1 MVITLGGTY
10 GSGGKAIAAALK
22 RILGW
27 RLCDDAIFSEAVQ
40 ELDTKL
46 TEDTLRYF
54 DESEGKAPLAELMRL
69 SGPLR
74 RPYALAVRSMTY
86 DVLPLDKEL
95 DRLQR
100 EVITG
105 LASEGDCIFL
115 GRCADHYLADRDDLL
130 SVYTVDTEDNCILRI
145 REAFPQLS
153 QKEAAKLKKK
163 TDKRRGDY
171 YQFFT
176 GKLWGDMNSYSMMMN
191 CSAVGGAE
199 IAAELLAAAALS
211 HEA

>member
-10 GSGGKAIAAALK
+10 GSGGKAIAASLK
-22 RILGW
+22 RLLGW
-27 RLCDDAIFSEAVQ
+27 RLCDDAVFSEAAKAY
-40 ELDTKL
+40 DTKL

-54 DESEGKAPLAELMRL
+54 DESEGKAPLSELMRL

-74 RPYALAVRSMTY
+74 KGYALAVRSMTY
-86 DVLPLDKEL
+86 DVLPLDREM

-100 EVITG
+100 EVITS
-105 LASEGDCIFL
+105 LAEDGDCIFM
-115 GRCADHYLADRDDLL
+115 GRCADHYLAGREDLL

-145 REAFPQLS
+145 QEAFPQLS
-153 QKEAAKLKKK
+153 RKEALRLKKK

-171 YQFFT
+171 YQYFT
-176 GKLWGDMNSYSMMMN
+176 GKAWGDMNSYAMMLN

-199 IAAELLAAAALS
+199 IAAELLTATALS
-211 HEA
+211 QAR

>member
-1 MVITLGGTY
+1 MLITLGGTY

-27 RLCDDAIFSEAVQ
+27 KLCDDAVFSQAVKG
-40 ELDTKL
+40 LDTKL

-86 DVLPLDKEL
+86 DVLPLDKEQE
-95 DRLQR
+95 RLQR

-115 GRCADHYLADRDDLL
+115 GRCADHYLAEHDDLL
-130 SVYTVDTEDNCILRI
+130 SVYTVDTEANCILRI

-153 QKEAAKLKKK
+153 EKEASKLKRK

-176 GKLWGDMNSYSMMMN
+176 GRLWGDMNSYGMILN

-199 IAAELLAAAALS
+199 IAAELLASAALS
-211 HEA
+211 HEP

>member
-27 RLCDDAIFSEAVQ
+27 RLCDDAVFSEAVK

-199 IAAELLAAAALS
+199 IAAELLAEAALS